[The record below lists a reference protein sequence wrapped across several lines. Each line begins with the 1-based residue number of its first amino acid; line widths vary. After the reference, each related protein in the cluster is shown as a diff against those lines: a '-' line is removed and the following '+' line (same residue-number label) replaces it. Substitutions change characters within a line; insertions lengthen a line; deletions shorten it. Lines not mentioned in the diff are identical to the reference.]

1 MTSDNNGPE
10 QEGQQDRPWQAPQ
23 SSQPPQSQPPQ
34 QTGSPWAPEPRQP
47 EASDKSDAESGADR
61 STSPLAD
68 DEPDATTVRQIPT
81 YSPPPPNPPG
91 DAPTTTFG
99 QYTPPPEP
107 SFGGPAQPPGPP
119 PRTPEVG
126 EALPWQA
133 PAGRPAPLDDPA
145 DRTQAF
151 SRSDLPIG
159 QSGPPASPPTQQM
172 PSAPPAGPPPQQQP
186 YQPPAQQPYSQQ
198 GYQQQGYQQPGAY
211 PPPQSYPPP
220 QQSYPPP
227 QPAYGQPPY
236 QPEQGYPQQGYP
248 SQSQYGQQQYGQSQY
263 GQQYG
268 QQEYGQQP
276 YGQQAPYTPYSSSP
290 PKKRRLGLWL
300 GIAALVIVIALGA
313 GAFVAKPAFLG
324 FKKVLD
330 HTAVENTVKQGG
342 YTNVKCNDGKDP
354 KVKKGATFTCTADGG
369 KKVTVTITDSKGNYT
384 WSPAS

>member
-10 QEGQQDRPWQAPQ
+10 QAGQQDRPWQAPQ
-23 SSQPPQSQPPQ
+23 SSQPPQQSS
-34 QTGSPWAPEPRQP
+34 SPWAPEPRQP
-47 EASDKSDAESGADR
+47 EASDKPDAER
-61 STSPLAD
+61 SASPLD
-68 DEPDATTVRQIPT
+68 EDEPDATTVRQIPT
-81 YSPPPPNPPG
+81 FSTPPPSPP
-91 DAPTTTFG
+91 TTDFG
-99 QYTPPPEP
+99 RYTPQPEP
-107 SFGGPAQPPGPP
+107 SFGGPAQPAGPP
-119 PRTPEVG
+119 HRTPEVG

-133 PAGRPAPLDDPA
+133 PAGRPAPLDDPS

-172 PSAPPAGPPPQQQP
+172 PSAPPPSSPPSYEPPSYQQPSSPPQQP
-186 YQPPAQQPYSQQ
+186 YQPPAQQPYSQP
-198 GYQQQGYQQPGAY
+198 GYQQPAAY

-220 QQSYPPP
+220 QQSYPPS
-227 QPAYGQPPY
+227 QQAYGQPPY
-236 QPEQGYPQQGYP
+236 QSEQGYPQGYAGQP
-248 SQSQYGQQQYGQSQY
+248 QYGQQQYGQSPY
-263 GQQYG
+263 GQQQYG
-268 QQEYGQQP
+268 QQEYGQQQ
-276 YGQQAPYTPYSSSP
+276 YGQQAPYTPYSSAP
-290 PKKRRLGLWL
+290 PKKRHLGLWL

-313 GAFVAKPAFLG
+313 GAFIAKPAFLG